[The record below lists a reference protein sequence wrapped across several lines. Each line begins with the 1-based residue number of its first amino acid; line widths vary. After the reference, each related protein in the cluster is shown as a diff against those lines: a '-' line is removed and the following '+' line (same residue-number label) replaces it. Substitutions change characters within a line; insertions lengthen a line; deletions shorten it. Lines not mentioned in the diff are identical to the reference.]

1 MMTRVRI
8 LTPLVA
14 ALFAGVACSDD
25 DDNGSGPATEFVA
38 VLSGDN
44 EVPPVATDAA
54 GTATLTVEDD
64 AISYTIDNVTDLLN
78 PVVAHIHVEA
88 EGANGP
94 VRLNL
99 CGTGAPEPE
108 CAVGEDVLAT
118 GSNGVT
124 LGITFDSLVSAM
136 RSGGAYVNVHTS
148 DLVPP
153 DNSGPGDFP
162 GGEIRGQIEPQ

>member
-1 MMTRVRI
+1 MTIRVRM

-14 ALFAGVACSDD
+14 ALFAGVGCSDD
-25 DDNGSGPATEFVA
+25 DGGSAPATEFVA

-78 PVVAHIHVEA
+78 PVVAHIHVEV

-162 GGEIRGQIEPQ
+162 GGEIRGQVEPQ